1 MESLHFN
8 EVTMSAAKK
17 IINEEDKRIT
27 EEHQNAINEEMKKRK
42 IVLD

>member
-8 EVTMSAAKK
+8 EVTMNAAKR
-17 IINEEDKRIT
+17 IINEEEKKIT
-27 EEHQNAINEEMKKRK
+27 EEHQNAIDEEMKKRK